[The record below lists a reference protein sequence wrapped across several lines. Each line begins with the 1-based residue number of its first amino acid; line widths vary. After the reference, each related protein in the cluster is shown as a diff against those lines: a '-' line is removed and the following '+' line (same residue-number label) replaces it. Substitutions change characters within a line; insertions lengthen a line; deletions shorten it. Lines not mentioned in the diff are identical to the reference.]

1 MRGGD
6 EQFCAVIVSWAPP
19 AAEVP
24 LDVERPQTEAAGSM
38 PTLVSPRLF
47 WIALGTAAFVLV
59 GLIVRLLK
67 KPTA

>member
-1 MRGGD
+1 MIR
-6 EQFCAVIVSWAPP
+6 SWVAP

-24 LDVERPQTEAAGSM
+24 LDVELPPAETAGSM

-47 WIALGTAAFVLV
+47 WITLGTAAFVLV